1 MYLDNDGEAF
11 FLREVDADEAIFLE
25 SGDDIDDQSL
35 RSVVILVLRMGRL

>member
-1 MYLDNDGEAF
+1 MYLDKDGEAF

-35 RSVVILVLRMGRL
+35 RSVVICLI